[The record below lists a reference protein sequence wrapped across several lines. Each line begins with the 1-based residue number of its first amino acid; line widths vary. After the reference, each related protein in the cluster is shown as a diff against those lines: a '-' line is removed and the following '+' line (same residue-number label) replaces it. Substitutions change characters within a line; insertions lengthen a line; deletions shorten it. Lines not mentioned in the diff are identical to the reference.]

1 MRVLGNILWH
11 FPFLG
16 FINAFLAFFI
26 GTVCT
31 VLVVTAPIGLG
42 LIQYSKFLLAPFSFD
57 MVKKDDLG
65 IQQNPVWRAY
75 STIVMIIYL
84 PIGIILTAIT
94 VIQICG
100 LFLTIVG
107 IPAALVLVKS
117 IGTYFNPVNKIC
129 VPGAV
134 GDTVRIKKDKDEI
147 HKYFCS

>member
-26 GTVCT
+26 GTACT

-65 IQQNPVWRAY
+65 IQQNPVWKAY

-84 PIGIILTAIT
+84 PIGIVLTAIT

-107 IPAALVLVKS
+107 IPAALVLAKS

-129 VPGAV
+129 VPRAV
-134 GDTVRIKKDKDEI
+134 GDAVRIKKDKDEI
-147 HKYFCS
+147 RKYFCF

>member
-16 FINAFLAFFI
+16 FISAFFAFFI

-65 IQQNPVWRAY
+65 IQQNPVWKAY

-84 PIGIILTAIT
+84 PIGIILTVIT

-107 IPAALVLVKS
+107 IPAALVLAKS

-129 VPGAV
+129 VSGAV
-134 GDTVRIKKDKDEI
+134 GDAVRIKKDKDEI
-147 HKYFCS
+147 HKYFCF